1 MKRNVSWLLL
11 LLLLLLGEQTVVCQ
25 TAVFAHGGG
34 EIKIGRA
41 PVGEYKLTIW
51 LNPPQ
56 PQAGETV
63 HVTVGVLGLNDE
75 AILDAAVTVQAIDAD
90 GNIVIDT
97 AATTEQSANKLF
109 YEADFVLETAVSHQ
123 IITTLHKESTT
134 GNAEFTIDI
143 AEAKPRLNYLWIGLA
158 ALILIMTIG
167 LWQNKHKSSAS

>member
-1 MKRNVSWLLL
+1 MRRKFACLLL
-11 LLLLLLGEQTVVCQ
+11 VLLSWGQ

-41 PVGEYKLTIW
+41 PVGEYKLTVW

-63 HVTVGVLGLNDE
+63 HITVGVLGQNDE
-75 AILDAAVTVQAIDAD
+75 AVLDAAVSVQAIDAT

-97 AATTEQSANKLF
+97 AATTEQSVNKLF
-109 YEADFVLETAVSHQ
+109 YETDFVLETAVSHQ
-123 IITTLHKESTT
+123 IITTLHKDATN
-134 GNAEFTIDI
+134 GDVAFTIDI

-158 ALILIMTIG
+158 ALFLIVPIG
-167 LWQNKHKSSAS
+167 LWQNTRKS